1 MKTNIRAKYGT
12 TTTALLSVGHREVYR
27 SKKGLLMNWDKI
39 KETKA
44 YQRFSVFARS
54 NFEYV
59 MRKDYWEIDVCI
71 VNGEKIYTDVRE
83 EELSGVLKR
92 FFDEQGVYIIIYL
105 WL

>member
-44 YQRFSVFARS
+44 YQRFSVFA
-54 NFEYV
+54 NEILLLLNIWVWLIYEFE
-59 MRKDYWEIDVCI
+59 KEIIRPGDFV
-71 VNGEKIYTDVRE
+71 ETKKM
-83 EELSGVLKR
+83 VLMK
-92 FFDEQGVYIIIYL
+92 
-105 WL
+105 

>member
-1 MKTNIRAKYGT
+1 VKTNIRAKYST
-12 TTTALLSVGHREVYR
+12 TATALLSVGHREVYR

-71 VNGEKIYTDVRE
+71 VNGEKFLQTLERKNCRAFSKDSSMNR
-83 EELSGVLKR
+83 G
-92 FFDEQGVYIIIYL
+92 YI
-105 WL
+105 